1 MLNSSFVT
9 VELGVGFG
17 VVGEMVEFGAT
28 GDAVLPGKLPLH
40 EAKELRMTNSD
51 KIETFFRTF
60 HRYYSFLA
68 KPYDTPSKHIQSNK
82 ILK

>member
-17 VVGEMVEFGAT
+17 VVGEMVEFGVA

-51 KIETFFRTF
+51 KIETFLELFIDTIPF
-60 HRYYSFLA
+60 KLSFMIHQVSTYNQI
-68 KPYDTPSKHIQSNK
+68 KS
-82 ILK
+82 